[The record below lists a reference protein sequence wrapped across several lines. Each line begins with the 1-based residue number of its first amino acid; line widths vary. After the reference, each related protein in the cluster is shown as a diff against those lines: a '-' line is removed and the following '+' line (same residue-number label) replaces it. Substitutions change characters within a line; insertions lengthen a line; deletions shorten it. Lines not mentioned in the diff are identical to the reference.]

1 MNGSINILD
10 LVLHAS
16 LPVKAVLAILI
27 VFSFTSWVIIFRKKM
42 MLDAATRDAD
52 DFEERFWSGVDLA
65 ALFREVSNRAG
76 EAGGLAAVFE
86 SGFREF
92 VRQRQRGGGE
102 DRRAVLESSERAMR
116 VAGTREVEKME
127 RNLEYLANVG
137 SISTY
142 VGLFGTVW
150 GIMIAF
156 QGLGT
161 MKQATIATVAPGI
174 SEALVATAMGLVA
187 AIPAVWAYNRYST
200 RLERLTIRYDTFQE
214 EFSSVLHRQMQADQP
229 APAERAKAPVR

>member
-10 LVLHAS
+10 LVIHAS
-16 LPVKAVLAILI
+16 WPVIFVLAVLLF
-27 VFSFTSWVIIFRKKM
+27 FSFSSWVIIFRKKA

-52 DFEERFWSGVDLA
+52 GFEERFWSGVDLA

-92 VRQRQRGGGE
+92 VRQRQRGGE
-102 DRRAVLESSERAMR
+102 DRRAVLEAAERAMR
-116 VAGTREVEKME
+116 VAGTREVEKLE

-161 MKQATIATVAPGI
+161 LKQATIATVAPGI
-174 SEALVATAMGLVA
+174 SEALVATAMGLFA

-214 EFSSVLHRQMQADQP
+214 EFSSVLHRQMQTDQP
-229 APAERAKAPVR
+229 AMHERAEARAR

>member
-10 LVLHAS
+10 LVIHAS
-16 LPVKAVLAILI
+16 WPVKLVLLILVI
-27 VFSFTSWVIIFRKKM
+27 FSFTSWVIIFRKKA
-42 MLDAATRDAD
+42 MLDSAARDAD
-52 DFEERFWSGVDLA
+52 GFEERFWSGVDLA
-65 ALFREVSNRAG
+65 ALFREVGNRAG

-92 VRQRQRGGGE
+92 VRQRQRGGE
-102 DRRAVLESSERAMR
+102 DRRAVLEASERAMR
-116 VAGTREVEKME
+116 VAGTREVEKLE
-127 RNLEYLANVG
+127 HNLEYLANVG

-161 MKQATIATVAPGI
+161 LKQATIATVAPGI
-174 SEALVATAMGLVA
+174 SEALVATAMGLFA

-200 RLERLTIRYDTFQE
+200 RLERFTVRYDTFQE
-214 EFSSVLHRQMQADQP
+214 EFSSVLHRQMQSEQP
-229 APAERAKAPVR
+229 ASPERAKAPAR

>member
-10 LVLHAS
+10 LVIHAS
-16 LPVKAVLAILI
+16 LPVKLVLLILVI
-27 VFSFTSWVIIFRKKM
+27 FSFWSWVIIFRKKA
-42 MLDAATRDAD
+42 MLDTATRDAES
-52 DFEERFWSGVDLA
+52 FEERFWSGVDLA

-92 VRQRQRGGGE
+92 VRQRQRGGE

-116 VAGTREVEKME
+116 VAGTREVEKLE
-127 RNLEYLANVG
+127 HNLEFLANVG

-161 MKQATIATVAPGI
+161 LKQATIATVAPGI
-174 SEALVATAMGLVA
+174 SEALVATAMGLFA
-187 AIPAVWAYNRYST
+187 AIPAVWLYNRFST
-200 RLERLTIRYDTFQE
+200 RVERLTIRYDTFQE
-214 EFSSVLHRQMQADQP
+214 EFSSILHRQMQTDQP
-229 APAERAKAPVR
+229 VTHDRAEVRAR